1 MTTQSPDPFDE
12 LRAADPVH
20 GAPAPSESKARVWAR
35 IQEVTMA
42 TPTRADERRQN
53 WTLGF
58 GAAAIAVFF
67 AWALLVG
74 GPAAPAPQPVGGV
87 DGGAAGGG
95 AAGICLAYSVEE
107 LANRDFAFD
116 GTVTAIDGDQATFT
130 VNESFIGDLTGSVT
144 LTAPVSSED
153 IAFEGG
159 TELVPGERY
168 LVSGDD
174 GIRLG
179 LRFHAAVQR
188 YARRRVGHGRIGLR
202 RRPRFMR
209 PQTDTTKEGPTEA
222 LPSQFMRSQTQT
234 ASESAAASASLVVS
248 VSGGIDRL

>member
-1 MTTQSPDPFDE
+1 MTGQSPDPFDQ
-12 LRAADPVH
+12 LRNADPVH

-35 IQEVTMA
+35 IQEVTMS
-42 TPTRADERRQN
+42 TPTKADERRQN

-58 GAAAIAVFF
+58 GIAAIAVFF
-67 AWALLVG
+67 AWALLVR

-130 VNESFIGDLTGSVT
+130 VNESFIGDLASSVT

-153 IAFEGG
+153 ISFEGD
-159 TELVPGERY
+159 TELVQGERY

-174 GIRLG
+174 GIVWGCGFTQPYSDTL
-179 LRFHAAVQR
+179 AA
-188 YARRRVGHGRIGLR
+188 
-202 RRPRFMR
+202 
-209 PQTDTTKEGPTEA
+209 EW
-222 LPSQFMRSQTQT
+222 
-234 ASESAAASASLVVS
+234 ASA
-248 VSGGIDRL
+248 G